1 MDILNDSKHLWLVG
15 QLYHFLVITM
25 TDVVNSSTSN
35 VVSINKAV
43 KPNDVNPSVYLARM
57 AAPLHG
63 IREKTRLYLQKLFS
77 EFFTKVDDSLFDLA
91 EKALSNHD
99 QNIYFDSMR
108 EIRLQRRGLEAGYF
122 NYIDQAFAKILVAEA
137 RSEKS
142 YIVEELSVVQNDE
155 LESLV
160 ASDAMIHRA
169 NEVYADLLE
178 PLAARI
184 GHLVPVKVYQ
194 KNNPVGA
201 DVICDAFM
209 AATKSIEID
218 IKAKL
223 VLYKLFDV
231 HVMKSLGPL
240 YQELNQ
246 VMVSHKVLPHYQ
258 YDKNSNSAA
267 RNMDKQQS
275 NAEPE
280 TDEQLVANERDLLF
294 ALRGFLKKSADS
306 NRASSELYLSQNE
319 LVETLTSLQKHLGG
333 SSTMVTAAQLKTELL
348 QHISHNASAAKV
360 DRSDEEI
367 INLVGMMFE
376 FILDDKSL
384 AASMKALLAKLQIP
398 FVKLAIIDATFFNKS
413 GHPARKLLNEMAGAC
428 LGWQEPSQEKL
439 NRDMLYVKLNSIVNR
454 IAGDFEGNIELFDE
468 MLTQLRVFI
477 EKEERRARI
486 LEQRI
491 IDAENGKARIAQTR
505 NQVASVI
512 EKIGDRYSLSS
523 GQLELFQRWFSNLL
537 FLVMV
542 RSGTAGEQWKTVTS
556 ELLKLA
562 KLLTMPIASE
572 EQKKLIVKSIP
583 TLLNNI
589 KTQFDEFTLDA
600 FEVTNIIKSIESEL
614 ISRVSSVK
622 FENVKTIGDTSRLN
636 NAIKVELTDVDSKS
650 NKVQLMAEP
659 VGGVEESSQPVIV
672 DTARQEKSQ
681 KEPSAPVVNDLDS
694 SANDLD
700 SSAKD
705 EVLKVEPN
713 IAMDQHLAL
722 VKNLSMG
729 TWFEVAGENDT
740 TYRCRLAAVI
750 KSIGKYIFVNRAGTK
765 VAEET
770 KESLA
775 LGLAQG
781 RYTILDDGMLFDRAL
796 ESVITNLRD
805 RRPTL

>member
-1 MDILNDSKHLWLVG
+1 
-15 QLYHFLVITM
+15 M

-280 TDEQLVANERDLLF
+280 TDEQLVANERDLLV

-306 NRASSELYLSQNE
+306 NRASSELYLSQNA
-319 LVETLTSLQKHLGG
+319 LVETLTSLQKHLSG
-333 SSTMVTAAQLKTELL
+333 SSTMMTAAQLKTELL

-376 FILDDKSL
+376 FILDDKNL
-384 AASMKALLAKLQIP
+384 AVSMKALLAKLQIP

-413 GHPARKLLNEMAGAC
+413 GHPARKLLNEMSSAC
-428 LGWQEPSQEKL
+428 LGWQEPPQEKL

-512 EKIGDRYSLSS
+512 EKIGDRYSLPS
-523 GQLELFQRWFSNLL
+523 GQQELFQRWFSNLL
-537 FLVMV
+537 FLVLV
-542 RSGTAGEQWKTVTS
+542 RSGVAGEQWKTVTS

-562 KLLTMPIASE
+562 KLLTMPIASAE
-572 EQKKLIVKSIP
+572 HKKLIVKSIP
-583 TLLNNI
+583 SLLSNI

-622 FENVKTIGDTSRLN
+622 FENVNVKAVSENSRLN
-636 NAIKVELTDVDSKS
+636 NAVKVETSGVDSKL
-650 NKVQLMAEP
+650 NKVQPIAEP
-659 VGGVEESSQPVIV
+659 VESAEEVSQSSIVEAPGQKNNEVES
-672 DTARQEKSQ
+672 
-681 KEPSAPVVNDLDS
+681 SAPVVSDLKS
-694 SANDLD
+694 TT
-700 SSAKD
+700 
-705 EVLKVEPN
+705 EVEAPKVEPN

-722 VKNLSMG
+722 VNNLSMG